1 LRRKDI
7 RDGVGT
13 IRFNFWPVAD
23 TVGSFVVVSAAAA
36 AAAAAAAVAA
46 VSNFALWTATILDAG
61 DSISGT
67 MGMYGK
73 RPERERE
80 RERWLAPSSSF
91 GKNKTNATRLQDNNN
106 NIK

>member
-36 AAAAAAAVAA
+36 AAAAAVAA

-61 DSISGT
+61 DSFSGT

-80 RERWLAPSSSF
+80 RERWLDTSLSF
-91 GKNKTNATRLQDNNN
+91 VLLWKK
-106 NIK
+106 